1 MKYVVISEL
10 SIMVVED
17 QKEARAVI
25 CNMLS
30 EMGVSELHEAG
41 DGREALQ
48 KLDALY
54 EQDKHLDLVL
64 CDWNMPGVTGV
75 ELLRQIRTVSPN
87 LPFLMITGRSDLDSV
102 KEAKMAGVSA
112 YVAKPFSPEQLE
124 AKIRIVMQKT
134 MMKTK
139 SA

>member
-1 MKYVVISEL
+1 M
-10 SIMVVED
+10 
-17 QKEARAVI
+17 
-25 CNMLS
+25 
-30 EMGVSELHEAG
+30 
-41 DGREALQ
+41 
-48 KLDALY
+48 
-54 EQDKHLDLVL
+54 
-64 CDWNMPGVTGV
+64 
-75 ELLRQIRTVSPN
+75 SPN